1 MSASIFVQ
9 GSVEAQVCP
18 NSKCY
23 SSLGF
28 LDSPIIQDLASYI
41 SKLKGEDGEENAAY
55 VQEIAKLLSA
65 KNNDIYVKLA
75 KDGSLF
81 LTENDREVE
90 GAFNLLIVV
99 ALNSVDQAAT
109 VKALIDTLTQ
119 TESSKTSLKQKILLN
134 LYNALPNDSTL
145 RYHAFLGLVDVT
157 AQADELDSLY
167 SQLEHI
173 DKWIKQWGIDKETER
188 QLYSHLSEK
197 LKQAGEEK
205 LSFDF
210 SLKKLAT
217 YDDAT
222 FDSSVETFAKDL
234 VLQAISIENWFA
246 FEELFQHSVVQK
258 IKGSPEYELLD
269 VFLNGS
275 LSTYKTFASSHADLL
290 KRTNEENNIT
300 KIRLLALASL
310 GCENLSRELSYA
322 EIAKALEIPEEE
334 VEMWVIDV
342 IRAGLAEA
350 KLDQLNKT
358 VMVHR
363 SIYRVFGKEQWQ
375 QLSSRLS
382 TWKESL
388 NEIMAVI
395 GNAKLIAGG
404 ALQGG
409 AAAVVVED
417 KTQVEVTVSTSN

>member
-1 MSASIFVQ
+1 MSSMNIYVQ
-9 GSVEAQVCP
+9 GSVESQ
-18 NSKCY
+18 
-23 SSLGF
+23 
-28 LDSPIIQDLASYI
+28 IQDLASYI
-41 SKLKGEDGEENAAY
+41 SNLKGEDGEENATY
-55 VQEIAKLLSA
+55 VQENNKLLAA
-65 KNNDIYVKLA
+65 KNNDVYIQLA

-99 ALNSVDQAAT
+99 SLKAVDQTAT
-109 VKALIDTLTQ
+109 IKTLIDTLTQ

-134 LYNALPNDSTL
+134 LYNALPIDSTL
-145 RYHAFLGLVDVT
+145 RYNAFLALVDVT

-188 QLYSHLSEK
+188 QLYNHLSEK

-205 LSFDF
+205 LSFEF
-210 SLKKLAT
+210 SLKKLST
-217 YDDAT
+217 YAEAS
-222 FDSSVETFAKDL
+222 FDSSVETLAKEL
-234 VLQAISIENWFA
+234 ILQAISIENWFA
-246 FEELFQHSVVQK
+246 FEELYQHPAVQK
-258 IKGSPEYELLD
+258 TKGSPEFELLE

-275 LSTYKTFASSHADLL
+275 LLSYKKFAQAHPDLM
-290 KRTNEENNIT
+290 KRTNEENNII

-310 GCENLSRELSYA
+310 GCENLSRELTYA
-322 EIAKALEIPEEE
+322 EIAKNLEIPEEE

-342 IRAGLAEA
+342 IRAGLVEA

-358 VMVHR
+358 VIVHR
-363 SIYRVFGKEQWQ
+363 SIYRVFGKEQWE
-375 QLSSRLS
+375 QLGTRLN

-395 GNAKLIAGG
+395 SNAKLIAGG

-417 KTQVEVTVSTSN
+417 KTQPQVEVTVSTSN

>member
-1 MSASIFVQ
+1 MSANIFVQ
-9 GSVEAQVCP
+9 GSPESQ
-18 NSKCY
+18 
-23 SSLGF
+23 
-28 LDSPIIQDLASYI
+28 IQDLASYI
-41 SKLKGEDGEENAAY
+41 SKLRGEDGDENSPY
-55 VQEIAKLLSA
+55 VQEISKLLSA
-65 KNNDIYVKLA
+65 KSNDVYVQLA
-75 KDGSLF
+75 KGGSIF
-81 LTENDREVE
+81 LTESDREVE
-90 GAFNLLIVV
+90 GAFNLLIVISLK
-99 ALNSVDQAAT
+99 AVDQAPA

-119 TESSKTSLKQKILLN
+119 TESNKTSLKQKILLN
-134 LYNALPNDSTL
+134 LYNALPNNSPL
-145 RYHAFLGLVDVT
+145 RYNAFLGLVDVT

-167 SQLEHI
+167 GQLEHI
-173 DKWIKQWGIDKETER
+173 DTWAKQWGIDKATEQ
-188 QLYSHLSEK
+188 QLYSHLSDK

-210 SLKKLAT
+210 ALKKLAI
-217 YDDAT
+217 YENIDA
-222 FDSSVETFAKDL
+222 SAEALAKEL

-246 FEELFQHSVVQK
+246 FEELYQQPAVQK
-258 IKGSPEYELLD
+258 IKGSVEFELLE

-275 LSTYKTFASSHADLL
+275 LSTYKTFASSHPDLI
-290 KRTNEENNIT
+290 KRLNNENNIN

-322 EIAKALEIPEEE
+322 EIAKNLDIPEDE

-342 IRAGLAEA
+342 IRAGLVEA

-358 VMVHR
+358 VIVHR

-375 QLSSRLS
+375 QLSTSLS

-388 NEIMAVI
+388 NEIMTVI

-417 KTQVEVTVSTSN
+417 KTQEVTVTTSN

>member
-1 MSASIFVQ
+1 MALTNIYVQ
-9 GSVEAQVCP
+9 GSIESQ
-18 NSKCY
+18 
-23 SSLGF
+23 
-28 LDSPIIQDLASYI
+28 IQDLASYI
-41 SKLKGEDGEENAAY
+41 SNLKGEDGEENAPY
-55 VQEIAKLLSA
+55 VQEITKLLAA
-65 KNNDIYVKLA
+65 KNNDVFIQLA
-75 KDGSLF
+75 KDGAFF

-90 GAFNLLIVV
+90 GAFNLLIVIT
-99 ALNSVDQAAT
+99 LNAVDQTAT
-109 VKALIDTLTQ
+109 VKTLIDTLTQ

-134 LYNALPNDSTL
+134 LYNALPTDSTL
-145 RYHAFLGLVDVT
+145 RYNAFLGLVDVT

-217 YDDAT
+217 YEEASFDA
-222 FDSSVETFAKDL
+222 SVEALAKEL

-246 FEELFQHSVVQK
+246 FEELYQHPAVQK
-258 IKGSPEYELLD
+258 TKGSAEFELLE

-275 LSTYKTFASSHADLL
+275 LSTYKTFAASHSDLM
-290 KRTNEENNIT
+290 KRTNEENNII

-310 GCENLSRELSYA
+310 GCENLSRELSYS
-322 EIAKALEIPEEE
+322 EIAKNLEIPEEE

-342 IRAGLAEA
+342 IRAGLVEA

-358 VMVHR
+358 VIVHR

-375 QLSSRLS
+375 QLSTRLN

-417 KTQVEVTVSTSN
+417 KTQPQVEVTISTSN